1 MRPGDLAAFGALA
14 ACAAYAPVADS
25 YELFVLANVCLA
37 AMVGIG
43 LNVLLGL
50 GGQVSLGQ
58 IGFFAIG
65 AYAVAILTSK
75 AGWSFWAALPAA
87 GALAGLTGLVLAAP
101 ALRVRGPY
109 LAMVTI
115 AFGFIV
121 EHGAVEWRGLTGGA
135 NGIMGFPMPSLAGMA
150 FGGREIAWLA
160 LALTALL
167 LALYLGIARGA
178 WGQALRAARDS
189 ETAAESIGID
199 LVAIRV
205 FAFVFA
211 AVAAGLAG
219 AVFAP
224 LTNFVSPSAFPF
236 LQSILFL
243 LGVVVGGAGTAA
255 GPLVGAV
262 VVVLLPEF
270 LADLAEYRLLFFGL
284 LLFIV
289 LRVAP
294 GGIVG
299 GIAGLWARLRPSAGL
314 QAEAAAASDAL
325 PDELRVAEGQGDLA
339 VRDLSIVFGGVR
351 AASGVGF
358 DARAGRITS
367 VIGPNG
373 AGKTTVLN
381 LLGGFYRPDSGGISL
396 GGDALAGLPAYRVA
410 RAGIARTYQ
419 TTQLFGSLGVAENV
433 AIALRRGRLGG
444 VFGSLDRGA
453 AAASDRLVGDLL
465 GFVGYRG
472 ARDRPAASLPHV
484 DRRIVEIARA
494 LATGPRFLLL
504 DEPAAGLGR
513 ADKDRLG
520 VLLRRIADAGVGVV
534 LVEHDMAL
542 VMAVSDHVVVL
553 DAGSSIAAGA
563 PAAVRADPA
572 VRRAYLGERP
582 ALSPRSA
589 GGADRPAPLLEVEGL
604 AVGYGA
610 EPVITEVELMV
621 GAGEL
626 VAVLGA
632 NGAGKTTLLRALS
645 GLVRPSTGTVRLGG
659 ATLTGLPADRVARRG
674 LVLVPEGRQ
683 VFPELSVRD
692 NLALGAFVRGGAD
705 AADVAALLDRFPR
718 LKERIDGRAGLLSGG
733 EQQMLALARGLVAR
747 PRVLMLDEPSLG
759 LSPRLVAE
767 LFEALAALRA
777 EGMTLLIADQMAD
790 LALTVADRAYV
801 VAGGRVTHGGSAQ
814 ALAADP
820 ALERAYLG
828 A

>member
-1 MRPGDLAAFGALA
+1 MRLSDLLTLGALG
-14 ACAAYAPVADS
+14 ACAAYAFVADS
-25 YELFVLANVCLA
+25 YELFVLSNVCLA

-50 GGQVSLGQ
+50 AGQVSLGQ
-58 IGFFAIG
+58 VGFFAIG
-65 AYAVAILTSK
+65 AYAVAILTAK

-87 GALAGLTGLVLAAP
+87 GALAGVTGLVLAAP

-121 EHGAVEWRGLTGGA
+121 EHGAVEWRGMTGGA
-135 NGIMGFPMPSLAGMA
+135 NGIMGFPMPVLFGRT

-160 LALTALL
+160 LALTGILFVA
-167 LALYLGIARGA
+167 YLRIARGA

-243 LGVVVGGAGTAA
+243 LGVVVGGAGTAT

-270 LADLAEYRLLFFGL
+270 LADLAEYRLLFFGIL
-284 LLFIV
+284 LVVV
-289 LRVAP
+289 LRLAP
-294 GGIVG
+294 AGIVG
-299 GIAGLWARLRPSAGL
+299 GLAALWSLLLPARAPPV
-314 QAEAAAASDAL
+314 AAASSGTGL
-325 PDELRVAEGQGDLA
+325 PDEMNVAEGQGDLA
-339 VRDLSIVFGGVR
+339 VRGLSIAFGGVR
-351 AASGVGF
+351 AAADVTF
-358 DARAGRITS
+358 DARAGSITS

-381 LLGGFYRPDSGGISL
+381 MLGGFYRPDQGGISL
-396 GGDALAGLPAYRVA
+396 GGDGLAGMPAYRVA

-419 TTQLFGSLGVAENV
+419 TTQLFGSLGVGENV
-433 AIALRRGRLGG
+433 RIALRRGRLGG
-444 VFGSLDRGA
+444 MFGAFGGHA
-453 AAASDRLVGDLL
+453 AEADAALAHALL
-465 GFVGYRG
+465 AFVGYRG
-472 ARDRPAASLPHV
+472 ALDRPAASLPHV

-494 LATGPRFLLL
+494 LATRPRMLLL

-520 VLLRRIADAGVGVV
+520 ELLRRIAAAGIGVV
-534 LVEHDMAL
+534 LVEHDMTL

-553 DAGSSIAAGA
+553 DAGSPIAAGT
-563 PAAVRADPA
+563 PETVRADPA
-572 VRRAYLGERP
+572 VRRAYLG
-582 ALSPRSA
+582 
-589 GGADRPAPLLEVEGL
+589 DRPSRASRSTDTVEGPPLLTVEGL
-604 AVGYGA
+604 TIGYGA
-610 EPVITEVELMV
+610 EPVIGNVALTVRN
-621 GAGEL
+621 GEL

-632 NGAGKTTLLRALS
+632 NGAGKTTLMRALA
-645 GLVRPSTGTVRLGG
+645 GLVPAMAGRVRLGG
-659 ATLTGLPADRVARRG
+659 ALLSGQPADRVARQG

-692 NLALGAFVRGGAD
+692 NLALGAFARGGAD
-705 AADVAALLDRFPR
+705 AADITALLERFPR

-733 EQQMLALARGLVAR
+733 EQQMLALARGLIGR
-747 PRVLMLDEPSLG
+747 PRLLMLDEPSLG

-767 LFEALAALRA
+767 LFAALAALRA
-777 EGMTLLIADQMAD
+777 EGMTLLVADQMAD
-790 LALTVADRAYV
+790 LALSVADRAYV
-801 VAGGRVTHGGSAQ
+801 VTGGRVTHGGRATE
-814 ALAADP
+814 LAADP

-828 A
+828 T